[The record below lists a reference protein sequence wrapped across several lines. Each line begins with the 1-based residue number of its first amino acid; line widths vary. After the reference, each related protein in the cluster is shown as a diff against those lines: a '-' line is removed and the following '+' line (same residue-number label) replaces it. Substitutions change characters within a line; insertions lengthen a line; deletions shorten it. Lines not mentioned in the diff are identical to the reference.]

1 MEKNLNITAII
12 QARLGSTRFPG
23 KVLKKI
29 NKKTALEIIY
39 LRLKQSKLLD
49 DIIFAIPHNKKEK
62 NLKDFLK
69 KKKYKFFIGSKN
81 NVLDRYYKCAKKYKS
96 NIIVRVTGDCPVI
109 DAKLVDEAIDK
120 FKNGKA
126 DILTNCNP
134 PTYPDGLD
142 ISVFNFE
149 SLFSAWK
156 NAKTNFDKEHVVPF
170 LLKNSK
176 YKKINITHDEDLN
189 LERWTL
195 DEPEDL
201 VVLNNIFARFKGNFN
216 FSWLDVLKNRKKFP
230 EDFMANKN
238 IKRNEGSLINNGQK
252 LWKRAEKI
260 IPGGNML
267 LSKRPDYY
275 LPNRWP
281 TYYSKSKGSKIWDL
295 DGKKFLDM
303 SMMGVG
309 TNILGYSNDRID
321 RAVQKNLPK
330 GNLTTLNSPE
340 EVYLAEKLL
349 QLHPWA
355 EMAKFTR
362 SGGEANTVAIRI
374 ARAFTNRQKVAVCG
388 YHGWHDWY
396 LAANLINK
404 ERLDSYLIKGL
415 SPRGVLKNL
424 SGSVFTFEYNK
435 FDQLKKLIEE
445 NPEIGIIKMEVS
457 RNLKPEKNFLEKIRE
472 ITKKKGIIL
481 IFDECTSGFRQTFGG
496 LHKLYNVEPDMAIFG
511 KALGNGYAINAII
524 GKEKIMRFADKT
536 FISSTFWTERIG
548 PTAALKTLDE
558 MARVKS
564 WEQITKKG
572 NQIRAKWKNL
582 AKKYNL
588 KIEFF
593 GIPAISSFI
602 IKSKNFYKYRTLIT
616 QELLKDSILALNV
629 IYFSTA
635 HTQRDIDNYLKS
647 LQKVFKLIAE
657 CEDGKNID
665 DLLEVPTSQNFF
677 QRLN

>member
-49 DIIFAIPHNKKEK
+49 DIIFAIPNNKKEK

-69 KKKYKFFIGSKN
+69 KKKYKFFMGSKN

-96 NIIVRVTGDCPVI
+96 NIIVRVTGDCPVT
-109 DAKLVDEAIDK
+109 DAKLVDESIDK
-120 FKNGKA
+120 FKNSKV
-126 DILTNCNP
+126 DILTNHNP
-134 PTYPDGLD
+134 PTYPNGLD
-142 ISVFNFE
+142 ISVFNFK

-156 NAKTNFDKEHVVPF
+156 NAKINFDKEHVVPF

-201 VVLNNIFARFKGNFN
+201 VVLNNIFARFKSNFN

-281 TYYSKSKGSKIWDL
+281 TYYSKSKGSKVWDL

-303 SMMGVG
+303 SMMGIG

-321 RAVQKNLPK
+321 RAVQKNLSK

-496 LHKLYNVEPDMAIFG
+496 LHKLYNIEPDMAIFG

-572 NQIRAKWKNL
+572 NKIRAKWKNL

-602 IKSKNFYKYRTLIT
+602 IKSPNFYKYKTLIT
-616 QELLKDSILALNV
+616 QELLKDSILASNV

-635 HTQRDIDNYLKS
+635 HMQRDIDKYLKS

-665 DLLEVPTSQNFF
+665 DLLEVPISQNFF